1 MIRRFKIFLAVILLI
16 FVLYNV
22 YNFFNIVINKK
33 VFKSSKVPK
42 EFDGFRIIQIS
53 DFHNKKFHR
62 REFFIK
68 SVITQRPDAVFIT
81 GDFVD
86 SRKPDFKYA
95 FSVIKEL
102 VPVTKIYYVLGNHE
116 GRLKEIDKFLDECTE
131 LGVVVLRQQ
140 SEIIKRGDSLINIV
154 GVDDTSI
161 TTIWTIRDVL
171 KEKLINGHLNILLS
185 HRPEIFDEYVN
196 AGYDLIFTGH
206 THGGQV
212 RLPFLGALFVP
223 EQGVLPTYDKGAFT
237 KKNSMMI
244 VSSGIGTSV
253 VPIRIFNKPELV
265 LVELKSEN

>member
-1 MIRRFKIFLAVILLI
+1 MLRRVKLFLGIILLI
-16 FVLYNV
+16 FVIYNV

-33 VFKSSKVPK
+33 VFKSPDVPK

-62 REFFIK
+62 RDFFIK
-68 SVITQRPDAVFIT
+68 SVITQRPDVVFIT

-86 SRKPDFKYA
+86 SRNPDFKYA
-95 FSVIKEL
+95 LNVIKEL
-102 VPVTKIYYVLGNHE
+102 ASVTKIYYVLGNHE
-116 GRLKEIDKFLDECTE
+116 GRLKGIDKFLDDCTE

-140 SEIIKRGDSLINIV
+140 SEIIRIGDSLINIV

-161 TTIWTIRDVL
+161 TSIWTIREVL
-171 KEKLINGHLNILLS
+171 KEKFLNGHLNILLS

-196 AGYDLIFTGH
+196 AGYDLIFSGH

-212 RLPFLGALFVP
+212 RIPLLGAIFAP
-223 EQGVLPTYDKGAFT
+223 NQGVLPAYDKGAFT
-237 KKNSMMI
+237 KKDSTMI

-265 LVELKSEN
+265 LVELKYEK

>member
-1 MIRRFKIFLAVILLI
+1 MLRRFKLLLAILLLV
-16 FVLYNV
+16 FVIYNV

-33 VFKSSKVPK
+33 VFKSPKVPE

-62 REFFIK
+62 KEFFVK
-68 SVITQRPDAVFIT
+68 SVITERPDVVFLT

-95 FSVIKEL
+95 LHIIEEL
-102 VPVTKIYYVLGNHE
+102 IPVTKIYYVLGNHE
-116 GRLKEIDKFLDECTE
+116 GRVKGIEKFLDDCKK
-131 LGVVVLRQQ
+131 LGVTVLRQE
-140 SEIIKRGDSLINIV
+140 SVLLRKGDSFINIV
-154 GVDDTSI
+154 GVDDPSI

-171 KEKLINGHLNILLS
+171 KEKKLDGHLNILLS

-196 AGYDLIFTGH
+196 AGYDIIFTGH

-212 RLPFLGALFVP
+212 RIPFLGALFVP
-223 EQGVLPTYDKGAFT
+223 NQGVLPAYDKGAF
-237 KKNSMMI
+237 KKKDSMMI